1 MNVQPV
7 LTQIMMMDYDRLYLS
22 RSTHTRYLDV
32 QYQVLL
38 AFDCWALR
46 GHACAAGVVI
56 LEDRSGKAVG
66 PVYVI
71 HLLVEAW

>member
-1 MNVQPV
+1 MTDCIS
-7 LTQIMMMDYDRLYLS
+7 LALH
-22 RSTHTRYLDV
+22 THV

-46 GHACAAGVVI
+46 GHVCAAGVVI

-66 PVYVI
+66 PVYSAI
-71 HLLVEAW
+71 W